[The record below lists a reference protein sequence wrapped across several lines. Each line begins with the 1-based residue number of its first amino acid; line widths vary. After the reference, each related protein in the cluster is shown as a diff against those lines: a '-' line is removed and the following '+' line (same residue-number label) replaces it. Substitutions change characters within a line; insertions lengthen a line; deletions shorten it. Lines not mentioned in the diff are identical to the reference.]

1 MTKKLE
7 GFIKESSDRSMRNQK
22 QFKVFGLVDLFIKDP
37 LPENINIV
45 KVIEKVEEKIPFQI
59 VSEVDAFYVG
69 NFKEFEEKQ
78 VNAMYRDGAVFV
90 SNDQDNDADMID
102 DLIHELAHAAEDIY
116 AREIYSDNK
125 VQQEFLGK
133 RRRLRDLL
141 YQYGYLDGKNIPFL
155 EVEYSKE
162 LDDFLYKDL
171 GYDKLET
178 FCSGLFIRPY
188 AVTSIREYFATA
200 LEHYLLEDPDY
211 VKRLSPVVYR
221 KVAMVCNVDE
231 V

>member
-1 MTKKLE
+1 MSKELE
-7 GFIKESSDRSMRNQK
+7 GFIRESSDRSIRNQK
-22 QFKVFGLVDLFIKDP
+22 QFKVFGAVDLFIKDP
-37 LPENINIV
+37 LPKNINIV
-45 KVIEKVEEKIPFQI
+45 KVIKKVEEKIPFQI
-59 VSEVDAFYVG
+59 VSEVEAFYVG
-69 NFKEFEEKQ
+69 RFKEFEDMQ

-90 SNDQDNDADMID
+90 SNDQDDDADMID
-102 DLIHELAHAAEDIY
+102 DLIHELAHAAEEIY

-141 YQYGYLDGKNIPFL
+141 RNYGYLDGKDIPFS
-155 EVEYSKE
+155 EVEYSKK

-171 GYDKLET
+171 GYEKLET

-200 LEHYLLEDPDY
+200 LEHYLLEDPTY
-211 VKRLSPVVYR
+211 LKRLSPAVYR
-221 KVAMVCNVDE
+221 KVAMICNMEE